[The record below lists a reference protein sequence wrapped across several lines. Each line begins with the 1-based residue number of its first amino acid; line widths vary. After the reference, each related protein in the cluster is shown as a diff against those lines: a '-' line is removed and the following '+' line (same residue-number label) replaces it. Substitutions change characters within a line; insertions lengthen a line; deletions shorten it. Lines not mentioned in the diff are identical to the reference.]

1 MCIRDRNIQ
10 GSDSGLE
17 VKTFGIAIHIARKVY
32 RKACLKS
39 PVEKLYPTPLIFFF
53 TGFAQVVCGDNS
65 KSKVVLGT
73 VIQVT
78 NFKHSGFR
86 FRIRSENF
94 GIAIHIARKV
104 YQKACLDSPVE
115 KLYPTP

>member
-1 MCIRDRNIQ
+1 ML
-10 GSDSGLE
+10 GE
-17 VKTFGIAIHIARKVY
+17 PY
-32 RKACLKS
+32 RETL
-39 PVEKLYPTPLIFFF
+39 PYPPDFFF

-94 GIAIHIARKV
+94 GIAIHITRKV
-104 YQKACLDSPVE
+104 YQ
-115 KLYPTP
+115 